1 MDPRVIIIILCS
13 AAMIFMSGYWTGFD
27 HFKKNLAEDM
37 TRDINQDLQVELEK
51 ISSAYHAVYSKVM
64 KELVVETQR
73 AVAKMYEEKENNN
86 GIH

>member
-1 MDPRVIIIILCS
+1 
-13 AAMIFMSGYWTGFD
+13 MSGYWTGFD

-51 ISSAYHAVYSKVM
+51 ISSAYRAAYSEVM
-64 KELVVETQR
+64 KEFIVETQR
-73 AVAKMYEEKENNN
+73 AIVKMYEEKENNN